1 MVGRTPWS
9 ARVPLDPLPGPTKQA
24 DGGVGCGP
32 GGPPHPRGAMSIQFA
47 VILVPVVFGMMGFA
61 LDLGRLYLV
70 RGELNQAAAAA
81 AVAAANQLMG
91 TSTSLDHASAV
102 ATQTIALNKYNFGS
116 LTLGQ
121 DIGNLTSTVNDPAYF
136 ATVAGA
142 LGTDPNSASADGT
155 TARHVQISV
164 TADAPL
170 LFWSLL
176 SLGASRK
183 TPIAAQA
190 LAGVSAPLCTAC
202 GIEPFAIPAKD
213 PTDPLNFGLGDP
225 AADVH
230 YTFYYNCTGTTPL
243 FLPNSGQS
251 SAYTIVNRYDAANTT
266 VTEET
271 DQLFRLGAAGLMSST
286 TPNPTGSPIPLG
298 CVGIGDTLEAVWN
311 SPTFSAVPPACSG
324 AQLPPVAGAALC
336 GLYSRFDNQ
345 TTPPACT
352 TAVTTYAALSAA
364 IQPDTDTVTG
374 QGDIYSAYFGNGRR
388 VITVPV
394 VDALAPNAATPMAVL
409 GFRQFLVQPNPDGT
423 FLNPSDGNGRFVAT
437 YIGSPMP
444 VKQGYIDDR
453 FGQSCPAPVTS
464 GPGKVVLHR

>member
-1 MVGRTPWS
+1 MSGDAAVRS
-9 ARVPLDPLPGPTKQA
+9 ACATGT
-24 DGGVGCGP
+24 
-32 GGPPHPRGAMSIQFA
+32 RGAMSLQLA
-47 VILVPVVFGMMGFA
+47 VILVPVVFGFMGFA

-70 RGELNQAAAAA
+70 RGELNQAAQTAALAAA
-81 AVAAANQLMG
+81 AQLIG
-91 TSTSLDHASAV
+91 TTTSLDHAGTV

-121 DIGNLTSTVNDPAYF
+121 DTGNLTSTIADPAFF

-142 LGTDPNSASADGT
+142 LGTDPNGASADGT

-176 SLGASRK
+176 SLGTSRK

-213 PTDPLNFGLGDP
+213 QTDPVNFGLGAP
-225 AADVH
+225 ADDVH

-243 FLPNSGQS
+243 FLPNTGQS
-251 SAYTIVNRYDAANTT
+251 TAYTVINRYDAGSTT
-266 VTEET
+266 VPDET
-271 DQLFRLGAAGLMSST
+271 DQLFRLGAAGLASST
-286 TPNPTGSPIPLG
+286 TPNPTGSPVPIG
-298 CVGIGDTLEAVWN
+298 CVGINDALEAVWS
-311 SPTFSAVPPACSG
+311 SPTFSAVPPAC
-324 AQLPPVAGAALC
+324 AAALPQVAEAALC
-336 GLYSRFDNQ
+336 GLYLRFDNQ
-345 TTPPACT
+345 TQPAACT
-352 TAVTTYAALSAA
+352 TAVTDYAALQPAF
-364 IQPDTDTVTG
+364 QPDTDVVTG
-374 QGDIYSAYFGNGRR
+374 QADIYSTYSGNGRR

-394 VDALAPNAATPMAVL
+394 VDALAPNTATPMTVL
-409 GFRQFLVQPNPDGT
+409 GFRQFLLQPNPDGT
-423 FLNPSDGNGRFVAT
+423 FLNPSDANGRFVAT

-444 VKQGYIDDR
+444 VKQGYVDDR
-453 FGQSCPAPVTS
+453 FGQSCPAPVSS

>member
-1 MVGRTPWS
+1 VG
-9 ARVPLDPLPGPTKQA
+9 QA
-24 DGGVGCGP
+24 LSP
-32 GGPPHPRGAMSIQFA
+32 ANKRGSMSIQLA
-47 VILVPVVFGMMGFA
+47 VILVPVVFGLMGFA

-70 RGELNQAAAAA
+70 RGELHQAAAAA
-81 AVAAANQLMG
+81 AIAAANQLIG
-91 TSTSLDHASAV
+91 TTTSLDHAGAV
-102 ATQTIALNKYNFGS
+102 ATQAIALNKYNFGS

-121 DIGNLTSTVNDPAYF
+121 DVGNLTSTISDPAYF
-136 ATVAGA
+136 STVAGA
-142 LGTDPNSASADGT
+142 LGTDPNGASADGT

-183 TPIAAQA
+183 TPIAAQV

-213 PTDPLNFGLGDP
+213 VTDLVNFGLGAP
-225 AADVH
+225 ADDVH
-230 YTFYYNCTGTTPL
+230 YTFYYNCVGTAPA

-251 SAYTIVNRYDAANTT
+251 SAYTIINRYDAASTT
-266 VTEET
+266 VPDET
-271 DQLFRLGAAGLMSST
+271 DQLFRIGASGLMSST

-298 CVGIGDTLEAVWN
+298 CAGIGDPLEAVWN
-311 SPTFSAVPPACSG
+311 SPSFSAVPALCTAALS
-324 AQLPPVAGAALC
+324 PVALAALC
-336 GLYSRFDNQ
+336 GLYTRFDNQ
-345 TTPPACT
+345 TQPAACT
-352 TAVTTYAALSAA
+352 TGVTDYSALQPAFP
-364 IQPDTDTVTG
+364 PDTDIVTG
-374 QGDIYSAYFGNGRR
+374 QGDIYAAYSGNGRR

-394 VDALAPNAATPMAVL
+394 VDALAPNTATPMTVL

-423 FLNPSDGNGRFVAT
+423 FFNPSDSNGRFVAT

-464 GPGKVVLHR
+464 GPGKVVLHQ

>member
-1 MVGRTPWS
+1 
-9 ARVPLDPLPGPTKQA
+9 
-24 DGGVGCGP
+24 
-32 GGPPHPRGAMSIQFA
+32 MSLQLA
-47 VILVPVVFGMMGFA
+47 VILVPVVFGLMGFA

-70 RGELNQAAAAA
+70 RGELNQAASAAA
-81 AVAAANQLMG
+81 IAAANQLIG
-91 TSTSLDHASAV
+91 TTTSLDHAAAV

-121 DIGNLTSTVNDPAYF
+121 DAGNLTSTVNDPAYF

-142 LGTDPNSASADGT
+142 LGTDPAGANADGT

-183 TPIAAQA
+183 TPIAAQV
-190 LAGVSAPLCTAC
+190 LAGVSAPLCTVC
-202 GIEPFAIPAKD
+202 GIEPFAIAARD
-213 PTDPLNFGLGDP
+213 VTDPVNFGFGP
-225 AADVH
+225 ATDDAH
-230 YTFYYNCTGTTPL
+230 YTFYYNCTGTAPL
-243 FLPNSGQS
+243 FLPNSGLY
-251 SAYTIVNRYDAANTT
+251 APYTIINRYDAASTT
-266 VTEET
+266 IPDET
-271 DQLFRLGAAGLMSST
+271 DQLFRMGAAGLMSST
-286 TPNPTGSPIPLG
+286 TPNPTGSPIPMG
-298 CVGIGDTLEAVWN
+298 CVGIGDSLEAVWS
-311 SPTFSAVPPACSG
+311 SPTFSAVPPLCTA
-324 AQLPPVAGAALC
+324 AQPAVALPPMC
-336 GLYSRFDNQ
+336 GLYTRFDNQ
-345 TTPPACT
+345 TQPAACT
-352 TAVTTYAALSAA
+352 TGVTDYSTLQPAFP
-364 IQPDTDTVTG
+364 PDTDPGVAQDLYT
-374 QGDIYSAYFGNGRR
+374 AYQGNGRR

-394 VDALAPNAATPMAVL
+394 VDQLAPNTATPMVVL

-423 FLNPSDGNGRFVAT
+423 FLNPSDPNSRFLAT

>member
-1 MVGRTPWS
+1 
-9 ARVPLDPLPGPTKQA
+9 
-24 DGGVGCGP
+24 
-32 GGPPHPRGAMSIQFA
+32 MSIQLA
-47 VILVPVVFGMMGFA
+47 VILVPVVFGLMGFA

-70 RGELNQAAAAA
+70 RGELNQAADAAA
-81 AVAAANQLMG
+81 IAAANQLIG
-91 TSTSLDHASAV
+91 TTTSLDHAGAV
-102 ATQTIALNKYNFGS
+102 ATQAIALNKYNFGS

-121 DIGNLTSTVNDPAYF
+121 DAGNLTSTIADPAYF
-136 ATVAGA
+136 STVAGA
-142 LGTDPNSASADGT
+142 LGTDPNGASADGT

-183 TPIAAQA
+183 TPIAAQV

-213 PTDPLNFGLGDP
+213 LTDPLNFGLGAP
-225 AADVH
+225 ADDVH
-230 YTFYYNCTGTTPL
+230 YTFYYNCTGTTPA

-251 SAYTIVNRYDAANTT
+251 SAYTIINRYDAASTT
-266 VTEET
+266 VPDET
-271 DQLFRLGAAGLMSST
+271 DQLFRLGASGLMSST

-298 CVGIGDTLEAVWN
+298 CVGIDDPLEAVWN
-311 SPTFSAVPPACSG
+311 SPTFSAVPPLCTA
-324 AQLPPVAGAALC
+324 ALPAVALAALC
-336 GLYSRFDNQ
+336 GLYTRFDNQ
-345 TTPPACT
+345 TQPVGCT
-352 TAVTTYAALSAA
+352 TGVTDYSAL
-364 IQPDTDTVTG
+364 QPASPPDSDIVTG
-374 QGDIYSAYFGNGRR
+374 QGDVYAAYSGNGRR

-394 VDALAPNAATPMAVL
+394 VDALAPNTATPMTVL

-423 FLNPSDGNGRFVAT
+423 FFNPSDTNGRFVAT

>member
-1 MVGRTPWS
+1 
-9 ARVPLDPLPGPTKQA
+9 
-24 DGGVGCGP
+24 
-32 GGPPHPRGAMSIQFA
+32 MSLQLA

-81 AVAAANQLMG
+81 AIAAASQLIG
-91 TSTSLDHASAV
+91 TATSLDHAGTV
-102 ATQTIALNKYNFGS
+102 ATQTLALNKYNFGS

-121 DIGNLTSTVNDPAYF
+121 DTGNLTSTITDPAYF
-136 ATVAGA
+136 ASVAGA
-142 LGTDPNSASADGT
+142 IGTDPNGASADGT

-176 SLGASRK
+176 SAGASRK
-183 TPIAAQA
+183 TPVAVQV

-202 GIEPFAIPAKD
+202 GIEPFAIAAKD
-213 PTDPLNFGLGDP
+213 ASDLLNFGLGDP

-230 YTFYYNCTGTTPL
+230 YTFYYNCTGTVPT

-251 SAYTIVNRYDAANTT
+251 AAYTIINRYDSANTT

-286 TPNPTGSPIPLG
+286 APNPTGSPVPLG
-298 CVGIGDTLEAVWN
+298 CVGIGDALEAVWV
-311 SPTFSAVPPACSG
+311 SPTFSAVPPTCTSA
-324 AQLPPVAGAALC
+324 LPPVALAALC
-336 GLYSRFDNQ
+336 GLYSRFDNL
-345 TTPPACT
+345 TLPTACT
-352 TAVTTYAALSAA
+352 TGVTNYTALSAA
-364 IQPDTDTVTG
+364 YLPDTDIVTG
-374 QGDIYSAYFGNGRR
+374 QGDIYSTYFGNGRR

-394 VDALAPNAATPMAVL
+394 VDALAPNTATPMVVL
-409 GFRQFLVQPNPDGT
+409 GFRQFLVQLAADGT
-423 FLNPSDGNGRFVAT
+423 FLNPSDANGRFVAT

-453 FGQSCPAPVTS
+453 FAQSCPAPVTS

>member
-1 MVGRTPWS
+1 
-9 ARVPLDPLPGPTKQA
+9 
-24 DGGVGCGP
+24 
-32 GGPPHPRGAMSIQFA
+32 MSLQLA

-81 AVAAANQLMG
+81 AIAAANQLIG
-91 TSTSLDHASAV
+91 TSTSLDHAAAV

-121 DIGNLTSTVNDPAYF
+121 DAGNLTSTVTDPAYF

-142 LGTDPNSASADGT
+142 IGTDPNSAAADGT

-176 SLGASRK
+176 SAGASRK
-183 TPIAAQA
+183 TPVAVQV

-202 GIEPFAIPAKD
+202 GIEPFAIAAKD
-213 PTDPLNFGLGDP
+213 ASDLVNFGLGDP

-230 YTFYYNCTGTTPL
+230 YTFYYNCTGTAPT

-251 SAYTIVNRYDAANTT
+251 APYTIINRYDSANLT

-298 CVGIGDTLEAVWN
+298 CAGIGDSLEAVWS
-311 SPTFSAVPPACSG
+311 SPTFSAVPPLCTA
-324 AQLPPVAGAALC
+324 ALPPLAVAALC
-336 GLYSRFDNQ
+336 GLYSRFDNV
-345 TTPPACT
+345 TPPTACT
-352 TAVTTYAALSAA
+352 TAVTNYTALQPAYL
-364 IQPDTDTVTG
+364 PDTDIVTG
-374 QGDIYSAYFGNGRR
+374 QADIYSTYFGNGRR

-394 VDALAPNAATPMAVL
+394 VDALAPNTATPMVVL
-409 GFRQFLVQPNPDGT
+409 GFRQFLVQLAADGT
-423 FLNPSDGNGRFVAT
+423 FFNPSDTNGRFVAT

-453 FGQSCPAPVTS
+453 FAQSCPAPVTS

>member
-1 MVGRTPWS
+1 
-9 ARVPLDPLPGPTKQA
+9 
-24 DGGVGCGP
+24 
-32 GGPPHPRGAMSIQFA
+32 MSLQLA
-47 VILVPVVFGMMGFA
+47 VILVPVVFGLMGFA

-70 RGELNQAAAAA
+70 RGELHQAAAAA
-81 AVAAANQLMG
+81 AIAAANQLIG
-91 TSTSLDHASAV
+91 TTTSLDHAGAV
-102 ATQTIALNKYNFGS
+102 ATQAIALNKYNFGS

-121 DIGNLTSTVNDPAYF
+121 DSGNLTSTVNDPAYF
-136 ATVAGA
+136 STVAGA
-142 LGTDPNSASADGT
+142 LGTDPNGASADGT

-183 TPIAAQA
+183 TPIAAQV

-202 GIEPFAIPAKD
+202 GIEPFAIAAKD
-213 PTDPLNFGLGDP
+213 PSDLVNFGLGDP
-225 AADVH
+225 AADGH
-230 YTFYYNCTGTTPL
+230 YTFYYNCTGTAPT
-243 FLPNSGQS
+243 FLPNSGQ
-251 SAYTIVNRYDAANTT
+251 AAPYTIINRYDAANTT
-266 VTEET
+266 VTDET
-271 DQLFRLGAAGLMSST
+271 DQLFRLGAAGLLSST

-298 CVGIGDTLEAVWN
+298 CAGIGDSLEAVWS
-311 SPTFSAVPPACSG
+311 SPTFSAVPPLCSG
-324 AQLPPVAGAALC
+324 ALPPVALAALC
-336 GLYSRFDNQ
+336 GLYTRFDNQ
-345 TTPPACT
+345 TQPAACT
-352 TAVTTYAALSAA
+352 TGVTDYSALQAAF
-364 IQPDTDTVTG
+364 QPDTDIVTG
-374 QGDIYSAYFGNGRR
+374 QADIYATYSGNGRR

-394 VDALAPNAATPMAVL
+394 VDALAPNTATPMVVL

-423 FLNPSDGNGRFVAT
+423 FFNPSDPNGRFVAT